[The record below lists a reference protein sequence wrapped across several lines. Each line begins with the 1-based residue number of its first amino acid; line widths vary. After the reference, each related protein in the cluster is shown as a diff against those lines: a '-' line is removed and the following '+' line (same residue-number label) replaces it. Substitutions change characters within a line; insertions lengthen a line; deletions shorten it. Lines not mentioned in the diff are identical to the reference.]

1 MMLMASRQRVHGI
14 QRAEGVS
21 RGDFIAYLCNS
32 IIKLYQPLATHGN
45 SLTWGPSTKKKRK
58 KKKDKISPQKRHTRQ
73 TDVVAYLTLIS
84 SGS

>member
-1 MMLMASRQRVHGI
+1 MLMASRQRVHGI

-21 RGDFIAYLCNS
+21 RGDFIAFMCNS
-32 IIKLYQPLATHGN
+32 IVKLLPAPRHTRELSHLRSQHQ
-45 SLTWGPSTKKKRK
+45 KEE

-73 TDVVAYLTLIS
+73 TDVVAYFTLIS